1 MKLLPPS
8 IGWGNVS
15 FASKW
20 HRNSPLRFIRGSVT
34 AFRRSF
40 SGTGHIT
47 RHCSNRPVA
56 PRDPSYP
63 RRPREQCSRLL
74 NYSLWLLAFVS
85 VRSTRPLLHL
95 ISPSLSLSLSFIP
108 AVKRVSPILRVQSS
122 WNIYI
127 FFFPLHWDCN
137 NLRTF
142 SIWKKETFY
151 QISFFSLSSYIR
163 DTGYY
168 FYVLQILSFPLYI
181 RNAVFRKNILFISIF
196 KNKEKLEHDRPG
208 RCRLEGQR
216 KGSRMDRDG
225 TRASINT
232 AKWTGTSVA
241 RDSTYVSFF
250 SPPLRVYHVQT
261 LSFAT
266 SCFWYFGTSFDVVAE
281 RTNFAAGCFW
291 SRSTRFF
298 ANGGISLSGVLPTR

>member
-1 MKLLPPS
+1 MKLLPSS

-127 FFFPLHWDCN
+127 FFPPSLGQQQSSYFFDM
-137 NLRTF
+137 
-142 SIWKKETFY
+142 KKRNFLPNFFFL
-151 QISFFSLSSYIR
+151 SFF
-163 DTGYY
+163 
-168 FYVLQILSFPLYI
+168 LYS
-181 RNAVFRKNILFISIF
+181 RHRILFLCFTNSLFSSPIDQ
-196 KNKEKLEHDRPG
+196 K
-208 RCRLEGQR
+208 RC
-216 KGSRMDRDG
+216 
-225 TRASINT
+225 I
-232 AKWTGTSVA
+232 
-241 RDSTYVSFF
+241 
-250 SPPLRVYHVQT
+250 
-261 LSFAT
+261 
-266 SCFWYFGTSFDVVAE
+266 
-281 RTNFAAGCFW
+281 
-291 SRSTRFF
+291 
-298 ANGGISLSGVLPTR
+298 